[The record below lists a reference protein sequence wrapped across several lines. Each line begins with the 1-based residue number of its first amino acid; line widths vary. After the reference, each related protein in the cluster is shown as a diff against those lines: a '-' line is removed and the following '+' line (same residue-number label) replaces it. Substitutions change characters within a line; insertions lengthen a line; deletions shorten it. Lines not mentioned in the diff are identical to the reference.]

1 MSQLLIN
8 DYLKQL
14 DLIKKVGGSSRE
26 TIVREAFKDLLK
38 AWGKQQGLVFLAEYP
53 LKTATKTNITVD
65 GVLLHELRMPLGY
78 WEAKDAADDL
88 DEEIGKKFKKGYP
101 QDNIVFTDDVTAV
114 LWQNRN
120 EVLRCDMTDTHAL
133 ARLLKLFFGFE
144 RPEIAG
150 FRAAVEQFKT
160 DLPAVLE
167 ALRSMIAAQE
177 SGNAKFRAAAAK
189 FLTHAQEA
197 INPSLTDADVRE
209 MLIQHILTEEI
220 FAKVFDDSNFHQ
232 HNNVAREL
240 YSLEAEFF
248 TGNLKKQT
256 LKGLETYYAAI
267 RATAAQISSHHEKQA
282 FLKVIYENFYK
293 VYNTKAADR
302 LGVVYT
308 PNEIVRFMI
317 DGADWLTEKHFGK
330 NLIDRDVEILDP
342 ATGTGTFICELL
354 EHFRGQPAKLKYKY
368 LNELHANEVAILPY
382 YVANLNIESTYA
394 AITGNYEEFPNLC
407 FVDTL
412 DNVGLH
418 TAATGTTGDIFGS
431 VSEENV
437 ARIKRQNS
445 KRISVIIGNP
455 PYNAWQ
461 ANYNDENQNRG
472 YTEIDHRIKQTYIA
486 EGTAQNQ
493 IGVYDMY
500 ARFFRWASDR
510 LSENGVLAFITN
522 RSFIESRTFDG
533 FRKTVAQEFSD
544 IYVVDLGGDVRA
556 NPKLSGTKHNVFGI
570 QTGVAISFFIKKS
583 KRAVALKAPHPN
595 LLPPAGE
602 GAEAPSP
609 ASGRGRG
616 VRGAEQPARIYYVR
630 RPEMETAEE
639 KISFLANNTARNLS
653 FDEVQPDKAHNW
665 VNFGKDDFN
674 DFLPLIGKE
683 AKAAQSQRQERAIFK
698 LFSRGVATQRD
709 EWVYDFDAA
718 ALTKKM
724 KFFSERYEQARQG
737 KRAASLSEIK
747 WDRELTKY
755 RERGIQKQFEP
766 HAIVESLYRP
776 FCKAAFYYDRHF
788 NGMVYQWASIF
799 PTADAENLVFFYTQ
813 PGSQKPFLVG
823 ATDGICDLHAVGAA
837 AAAECLPLFRYD
849 QSGNRAD
856 NITDWALKQFRQ
868 HYEQPSPARGRGS
881 RTLPS
886 PASGGG
892 AGGEGRR
899 AEAII
904 FPHHPAKLPDDLR
917 QYAREMR
924 SHATDAEALMWYL
937 LRDRRLANAKFRRQH
952 PMGRYILDFYCAEQS
967 LYIELDGGQHA
978 DQQARDTARD
988 EWLQGQGIRVMRFW
1002 NNQVL
1007 AETEAVMESIYAVLT
1022 EKRPSPPAPLPL
1034 AGEGNQSAI
1043 AKQAIFHYCYAVL
1056 HDPLYR
1062 EKYALNLK
1070 REFPRIPFYKDFWQW
1085 AAWGEELMKLH
1096 IGYEAAAPFKLKRT
1110 DIPDE
1115 KVRAAG
1121 IPSPQSSPASGR
1133 GGERE
1138 KQSSIFAPKA
1148 MLRADKGAGSIT
1160 LDSETTLRGI
1170 PPEAW
1175 GYKLGNRCALEWVLD
1190 QYKEKKPKDPTIR
1203 EKFDTRSEE
1212 RRVGKECRSRWSP
1225 YH

>member
-8 DYLKQL
+8 EYLKQL
-14 DLIKKVGGSSRE
+14 DLIKKMSGSNRE

-38 AWGKQQGLVFLAEYP
+38 AWGKQLGLVFLAEYP
-53 LKTATKTNITVD
+53 YKTATKSNIMVD
-65 GVLLHELRMPLGY
+65 GALLHELRMPLGY
-78 WEAKDAADDL
+78 WEAKDESDDL
-88 DEEIGKKFKKGYP
+88 EEEISKKFKKGYP
-101 QDNIVFTDDVTAV
+101 QDNIIFSDDATAV

-133 ARLLKLFFGFE
+133 ARLLKLFFSFE

-160 DLPAVLE
+160 DLPAVLQ
-167 ALRSMIAAQE
+167 ALREMIE
-177 SGNAKFRAAAAK
+177 REHKSNASFRKAEQK
-189 FLTHAQEA
+189 FLAHAQEV

-220 FAKVFDDSNFHQ
+220 FAKVFDDSDFHQ

-240 YSLEAEFF
+240 YALEAEFF
-248 TGNLKKQT
+248 TGSLKKQT

-267 RATAAQISSHHEKQA
+267 RAAAAQISSHHEKQT

-317 DGADWLTEKHFGK
+317 AGADWLTEKHFDK
-330 NLIDRDVEILDP
+330 NLIDKDVEILDP

-418 TAATGTTGDIFGS
+418 TAAKGTTADIFGS

-445 KRISVIIGNP
+445 KKISVIIGNP
-455 PYNAWQ
+455 PYNANQ
-461 ANYNDENQNRG
+461 ANENDNNKNRE
-472 YTEIDHRIKQTYIA
+472 YPSIDKRIKDTYIHA
-486 EGTAQNQ
+486 STAQKTKL
-493 IGVYDMY
+493 YDMY

-570 QTGVAISFFIKKS
+570 QTGVAISFFVKKS
-583 KRAVALKAPHPN
+583 HPLSRSRERVGERVA
-595 LLPPAGE
+595 
-602 GAEAPSP
+602 
-609 ASGRGRG
+609 R
-616 VRGAEQPARIYYVR
+616 VYYVR

-639 KISFLANNTARNLS
+639 KLSFLANNTARSLS

-665 VNFGKDDFN
+665 INLSNN
-674 DFLPLIGKE
+674 DFETLLPLANKGT
-683 AKAAQSQRQERAIFK
+683 KAAKTAAKERAIFK
-698 LFSRGVATQRD
+698 LFSLGVVSARD
-709 EWVYDFDAA
+709 DWVYDFSRSATASKAKEFIRLYEADR
-718 ALTKKM
+718 
-724 KFFSERYEQARQG
+724 ERWGHSGQSQRTNDFVS
-737 KRAASLSEIK
+737 REIK
-747 WDRELTKY
+747 WTSELEAHMSKGTKLEFDIDRI
-755 RERGIQKQFEP
+755 RS
-766 HAIVESLYRP
+766 AMYRP
-776 FCKAAFYYDRHF
+776 FVSQYTYFAQIITHRTYQQNLIFPIEGNWNNKILAVNLGAKDFNVLAADKLVDYHF
-788 NGMVYQWASIF
+788 NGDSFCF
-799 PTADAENLVFFYTQ
+799 PKFCIDE
-813 PGSQKPFLVG
+813 
-823 ATDGICDLHAVGAA
+823 
-837 AAAECLPLFRYD
+837 
-849 QSGNRAD
+849 SGNRAD

-868 HYEQPSPARGRGS
+868 HYEQPSPQ
-881 RTLPS
+881 PS
-886 PASGGG
+886 PASGRGSK
-892 AGGEGRR
+892 AQKITKE
-899 AEAII
+899 
-904 FPHHPAKLPDDLR
+904 
-917 QYAREMR
+917 
-924 SHATDAEALMWYL
+924 
-937 LRDRRLANAKFRRQH
+937 
-952 PMGRYILDFYCAEQS
+952 
-967 LYIELDGGQHA
+967 
-978 DQQARDTARD
+978 
-988 EWLQGQGIRVMRFW
+988 
-1002 NNQVL
+1002 
-1007 AETEAVMESIYAVLT
+1007 
-1022 EKRPSPPAPLPL
+1022 
-1034 AGEGNQSAI
+1034 
-1043 AKQAIFHYCYAVL
+1043 AIFHYCYAVL

-1070 REFPRIPFYKDFWQW
+1070 REFPRIPFYPDFWQW
-1085 AAWGEELMKLH
+1085 AAWGDALMKLH
-1096 IGYEAAAPFKLKRT
+1096 IGYEAVEPFNLQRI

-1121 IPSPQSSPASGR
+1121 MPSPQSSPGGR

-1148 MLRADKGAGSIT
+1148 LLRADKDAGSIA

-1175 GYKLGNRCALEWVLD
+1175 DYKLGNRCALEWVLD

-1203 EKFDTRSEE
+1203 EKFDTYRFADYKEKVVDLLMRVTTVSVETE
-1212 RRVGKECRSRWSP
+1212 RITQAMQKAAR
-1225 YH
+1225 